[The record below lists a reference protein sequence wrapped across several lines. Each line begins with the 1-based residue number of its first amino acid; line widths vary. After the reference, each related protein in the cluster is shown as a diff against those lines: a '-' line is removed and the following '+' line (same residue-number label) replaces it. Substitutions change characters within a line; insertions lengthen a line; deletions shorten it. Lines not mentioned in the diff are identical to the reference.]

1 MESLA
6 LVKKIALGTCMML
19 ALGAVGRFTGPL
31 WAADEIKL
39 GVLSTAGDHWPRWVA
54 WEQGF
59 FKQQNLEVREFQTD
73 SIAKAV
79 QALSANSTDLLFPA
93 NTQGVVVA
101 MSKGAGV
108 NESLAGYMKQV
119 DRLSDATAKLE
130 KAYRAA
136 KTPAAKNQAV
146 EKQFEDLISIYNT
159 MISLHNTLIGAEG
172 RGDLK

>member
-59 FKQQNLEVREFQTD
+59 FKQ
-73 SIAKAV
+73 
-79 QALSANSTDLLFPA
+79 
-93 NTQGVVVA
+93 
-101 MSKGAGV
+101 
-108 NESLAGYMKQV
+108 
-119 DRLSDATAKLE
+119 
-130 KAYRAA
+130 
-136 KTPAAKNQAV
+136 
-146 EKQFEDLISIYNT
+146 
-159 MISLHNTLIGAEG
+159 
-172 RGDLK
+172 